1 MSSGTTILL
10 WSLQIGH
17 IYCIPLLTA
26 ILNED
31 LELLFSLVQNSYL
44 GLQYS
49 LDCLFAKFIIET
61 RFSICCRHPKCVGVL
76 AVMCIELVEQPEL
89 DAKDVL

>member
-1 MSSGTTILL
+1 MYTIRLAACL
-10 WSLQIGH
+10 SRKRVLAPQYYCGLCRLD

-31 LELLFSLVQNSYL
+31 FEFLFSLVQNSYL

-61 RFSICCRHPKCVGVL
+61 RSSICC
-76 AVMCIELVEQPEL
+76 
-89 DAKDVL
+89 